1 MKTYFCFI
9 ESEILATPHMEPLM
23 ATSDDDARREAEVL
37 LNRHASAVAA
47 HVLLDDRLVATIRKS
62 PGPRR

>member
-23 ATSDDDARREAEVL
+23 ATSDEEARREAERL
-37 LNRHASAVAA
+37 MAQHASAVAA
-47 HVLLDDRLVATIRKS
+47 HVLLDDRLVATIRKA